1 MLLQF
6 THSADINTHPFYF
19 CRRILAC
26 WVKPQS
32 LQPWLAFITARLPAR
47 RTALELLREKWSKWI
62 SCQRWKKKVVHNS
75 FYFFNRTLAILGA
88 GLMGAGI
95 AQVTVDKGVRTIL
108 KDTTV
113 AGLARGQ
120 EQVYK
125 GWVIASKG
133 AFLVLHRLEPKISVC
148 F

>member
-1 MLLQF
+1 
-6 THSADINTHPFYF
+6 
-19 CRRILAC
+19 
-26 WVKPQS
+26 
-32 LQPWLAFITARLPAR
+32 
-47 RTALELLREKWSKWI
+47 
-62 SCQRWKKKVVHNS
+62 
-75 FYFFNRTLAILGA
+75 
-88 GLMGAGI
+88 MGAGV

-133 AFLVLHRLEPKISVC
+133 GFW
-148 F
+148 FYTDWN